1 MKPSTAFLMLSIL
14 ALTLAACGFQ
24 PRGQVPQLSG
34 LPGPVLISGIDP
46 YTPLHREIGLQLLQ
60 AGTTLTNDGDEA
72 ASVLRIRDHRSSRRL
87 FSVDSRNQAA
97 EFELVE
103 SLKFVV
109 RLPGQQQAQEEQ
121 TVRVLRIL
129 YRPDT
134 EVLAREREEKDLRD
148 DMRRDLVGRM
158 IRRIHAQF

>member
-1 MKPSTAFLMLSIL
+1 MKRMPALLLLSMLTIGL
-14 ALTLAACGFQ
+14 VACGFQ
-24 PRGQVPQLSG
+24 PRGQVPQLAD
-34 LPGPVLISGIDP
+34 LPGPVMISGVDR

-60 AGTTLTNDGDEA
+60 AGVALTDKAEQA
-72 ASVLRIRDHRSSRRL
+72 QSVLRIRDHHSGRRL

-97 EFELVE
+97 EFELE
-103 SLKFVV
+103 ELLKFVV
-109 RLPGQQQAQEEQ
+109 RHPGQEQAGDEQ

-134 EVLAREREEKDLRD
+134 EVLAREREEQALRD

-158 IRRIHAQF
+158 IRRIQAQY